1 MFVSSVGWTW
11 GAVSA
16 SEFEK
21 IMFDFVRKLKENV
34 ATTLKSL
41 GYEVVAVD
49 ANVGLRG
56 NELIGTTIVWTTNV
70 RVDETTLLT
79 VTKRVVSQLLSYY
92 RVAIAYPPPPTPPL
106 PPPLP
111 PAPPT
116 PPLPPAKGEEAI
128 QKAVEHMQAISPA
141 PTPPPAPTTKG
152 EAIQEAT
159 EYVQAIS
166 PTPTIP
172 PAPEVGLGVGLGV
185 GALLLL
191 LLLLFMK

>member
-111 PAPPT
+111 PA
-116 PPLPPAKGEEAI
+116 KGEEAI

>member
-1 MFVSSVGWTW
+1 MSSQRFVSSVGWTW

-56 NELIGTTIVWTTNV
+56 NELIGTTIVWTSNV

-92 RVAIAYPPPPTPPL
+92 RVAVAYPPPPTPPL

-111 PAPPT
+111 PAPAPT
-116 PPLPPAKGEEAI
+116 VKGVQATETAKKYVEET
-128 QKAVEHMQAISPA
+128 KAPA
-141 PTPPPAPTTKG
+141 PPVPPTLPEAP
-152 EAIQEAT
+152 
-159 EYVQAIS
+159 VQ
-166 PTPTIP
+166 
-172 PAPEVGLGVGLGV
+172 EVGLGL

>member
-1 MFVSSVGWTW
+1 MSSQRFVSSVGWTW

-56 NELIGTTIVWTTNV
+56 NELIGTTIVWTSNV

-92 RVAIAYPPPPTPPL
+92 RVAVAYPPPPTPPL

-111 PAPPT
+111 PAPAPTAPPKGVQATETAKKYVEETKAPAPPPKPSPPT
-116 PPLPPAKGEEAI
+116 PP
-128 QKAVEHMQAISPA
+128 A
-141 PTPPPAPTTKG
+141 PTIPPPAPAPPVPPTLP
-152 EAIQEAT
+152 EAP
-159 EYVQAIS
+159 VQ
-166 PTPTIP
+166 
-172 PAPEVGLGVGLGV
+172 EVGLGL

-191 LLLLFMK
+191 LLLLFMKS